1 VAHIRNKEKRGEILA
16 RARRQKRKE
25 KEARREARKEAGL
38 PTPKQKTIESER
50 EADPTMAAGSDE
62 ELEWDEASDEFAAR
76 RGGARG
82 EPRTLVTTG
91 RRGTK
96 LAWRFAGELLDIFP
110 NSTFRKRQGFPMKKV
125 VEAAVAAGFTTLVTV
140 NEDRKRVNGL
150 LVTHLPEGPTAHF
163 RLSNLRLRKDIQG
176 HGRAIRTDRPE
187 LVLNRF
193 DTRVGRRMGRFFGA
207 MFHEEP
213 DQKTRQVATFH
224 NQRDYVFFRH
234 HRYIFEARDVR
245 AKKGQPAG
253 QQEVVA
259 RLQELG
265 PRFTLKLRSIQLG
278 AFDSKHAEYEFISAP
293 HRQTARRRF
302 IL

>member
-1 VAHIRNKEKRGEILA
+1 MV
-16 RARRQKRKE
+16 
-25 KEARREARKEAGL
+25 
-38 PTPKQKTIESER
+38 
-50 EADPTMAAGSDE
+50 AGSDE
-62 ELEWDEASDEFAAR
+62 ELEWDEACDEFAAR
-76 RGGARG
+76 REGPAA

-91 RRGTK
+91 RRATK

-110 NSTFRKRQGFPMKKV
+110 NSVFRKRQAFPMKKIV
-125 VEAAVAAGFTTLVTV
+125 KEAAAAGFTTLVTV

-150 LVTHLPEGPTAHF
+150 LVTHLPKGPTAHF

-176 HGRAIRTDRPE
+176 HGRPLRTDRPE

-193 DTRVGRRMGRFFGA
+193 ATRIGHRMARFFGA

-213 DQKTRQVATFH
+213 DQRTRQVATFH

-234 HRYIFEARDVR
+234 HRYIFETRDVR
-245 AKKGQPAG
+245 PKKGQPAG
-253 QQEVVA
+253 RQEVVA

-278 AFDSKHAEYEFISAP
+278 AFDSKNAEFEFISAP